1 MHSQHEA
8 RSVPPSMSI
17 WALVKMTTSGVA
29 LLALVAVGLVGVAAP
44 ASAEPEKVICSS
56 VHVFPAELATGEE
69 VGHESDLE
77 AETAAQYQCASTGHE
92 RTGSPFNNGWE
103 LVGDSECVERDQDRR
118 CKKTAYQFYG
128 YYVGFAS
135 PDVKKK
141 LEKIIDRSLSKW
153 RTSDAKIDV
162 RYKQDATLGVGVD
175 VVAGSSITIHERGDV
190 YTSVRDR
197 KTGNLLI
204 AYGRNKKQGDWATL
218 SSFHALD
225 PAWVENRRAQLG
237 LTPNTVVVGIDEN
250 TKLARNNMRLGQWN
264 RSRPTLPGILPPT
277 AAQYG
282 DYCYDSNLRVQRKG
296 DGTDH
301 YYFAC
306 AGGDTRWAEPCS
318 YPVIHLTV
326 KKSLIRSAWWRS
338 SCQGGS
344 DYSVYSTVKYSFKKK
359 KAPSPK
365 ISFGEFMQEPGL
377 DRGNGW
383 SKFVTALERTN
394 VAYTEENRNRSSYK
408 KRKQVRNNVGNIRET
423 LHRAL
428 APAYNTLREAG
439 LVDVDVRKKSGGRTV
454 LEITSA
460 EPDRKLTLM
469 RSVDATT
476 GFNVDIVDRL
486 VVEIGKDGTITKLR
500 TIYEPDR
507 AKSYHIET
515 TFLGK

>member
-1 MHSQHEA
+1 MHSQHDA

-17 WALVKMTTSGVA
+17 RALGKMTTSGVA

-56 VHVFPAELATGEE
+56 VHVFPSELATGEE
-69 VGHESDLE
+69 VGHGSDLE
-77 AETAAQYQCASTGHE
+77 AETAAQYQCVSTGHE

-128 YYVGFAS
+128 YKVGFAS
-135 PDVKKK
+135 RDVKKK
-141 LEKIIDRSLSKW
+141 LEKIIDRSVSKW
-153 RTSDAKIDV
+153 RTADAKIDV

-197 KTGNLLI
+197 ETGNLLI

-237 LTPNTVVVGIDEN
+237 ITPNTVVVGIDEN
-250 TKLARNNMRLGQWN
+250 TKSGRDNMRLGQWIG
-264 RSRPTLPGILPPT
+264 RPILPGILPPT
-277 AAQYG
+277 AVRYG
-282 DYCYDSNLRVQRKG
+282 DYCYGSNLRVQSKG

-306 AGGDTRWAEPCS
+306 AGDVDFSEPCS
-318 YPVIHLTV
+318 YPEIHLTV
-326 KKSLIRSAWWRS
+326 KKSLIRSATWRS
-338 SCQGGS
+338 SCPGES

-359 KAPSPK
+359 KAPSPQ

-383 SKFVTALERTN
+383 SKFVTAVERTN
-394 VAYTEENRNRSSYK
+394 VAYTEENRNRSRYK
-408 KRKQVRNNVGNIRET
+408 TRKQVRNKFGNIRQT
-423 LHRAL
+423 LHDAL
-428 APAYNTLREAG
+428 APAYDTLREAG
-439 LVDVDVRKKSGGRTV
+439 LVDVDVQKKSRGRTV
-454 LEITSA
+454 LEIASE
-460 EPDRKLTLM
+460 EPDRRLTLWKT
-469 RSVDATT
+469 VDSTA
-476 GFNVDIVDRL
+476 GSYDDVVDRL

-500 TIYEPDR
+500 TIYEPQG
-507 AKSYHIET
+507 AKSAYIET